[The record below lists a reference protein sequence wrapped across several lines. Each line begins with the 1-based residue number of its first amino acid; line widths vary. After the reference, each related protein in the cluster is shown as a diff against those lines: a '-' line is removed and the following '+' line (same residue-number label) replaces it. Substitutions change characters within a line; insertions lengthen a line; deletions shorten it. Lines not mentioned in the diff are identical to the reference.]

1 MSGVRQRRRRRKQHY
16 LPADRKR
23 KWVKMISSIYVCSEQ
38 FFIITGNFWLSAPA
52 SVLRQWK
59 TNQIAWSGSTS
70 ALRTSS
76 PPSHPFFLHT
86 SDPSDPRRRNHDKA
100 VGFPQLL
107 LLAAL
112 ETVRRKR
119 LIEIKWLRLVGAS
132 RRDLSTACRSVAATY
147 LLLLRGFGN
156 LSKSCDCIERT
167 QWTRDA
173 LQEVPSNRIGAG
185 WIYCSNLCV

>member
-1 MSGVRQRRRRRKQHY
+1 MSGVRQRRRRRRKQHY

-86 SDPSDPRRRNHDKA
+86 SDPSDPRRNHDKA

-147 LLLLRGFGN
+147 FCFAVSAIYPSHVIVLNERN
-156 LSKSCDCIERT
+156 EPETLSKRYL
-167 QWTRDA
+167 A
-173 LQEVPSNRIGAG
+173 IGTG